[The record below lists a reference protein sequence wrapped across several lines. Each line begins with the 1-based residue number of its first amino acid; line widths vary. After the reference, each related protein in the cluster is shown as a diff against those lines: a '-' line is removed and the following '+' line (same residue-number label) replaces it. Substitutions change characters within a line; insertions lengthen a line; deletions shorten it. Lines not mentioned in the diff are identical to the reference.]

1 MRLLYTAYC
10 VFLFSA
16 LFLLFFPFIFLCIQW
31 DSGRR
36 YAHEAVRTMGRI
48 FFLLIGIP
56 IRVDW
61 RFRPDPTKAY
71 VYCANHFS
79 YLDIAVTG
87 AVVPGFYA
95 YIGKKSVKNIPL
107 FGYMFA
113 RLHIMVDRE
122 AARSRAYSLGKSIR
136 VLSSG
141 RSIIIFPEGGI
152 SAQAPPQMTY
162 PFKDGA
168 FIMAIQQQ
176 VPIIPLTLVNN
187 YKILPDE
194 SPIRMRWGRVNVV
207 FHEPIAT
214 IGLTQADMPALK
226 EQTFRV
232 IDAELHERIKERKS
246 DGPTFRRAKS

>member
-1 MRLLYTAYC
+1 MSYTDIMRLLYTAYC

-16 LFLLFFPFIFLCIQW
+16 LFVLFFPFIFLCIQW
-31 DSGRR
+31 DSSRQH
-36 YAHEAVRTMGRI
+36 AHEAVRTMGRI
-48 FFLLIGIP
+48 FFLLVGIP
-56 IRVDW
+56 IQIDW
-61 RFRPDPTKAY
+61 RFRPDPKKAY

-87 AVVPGFYA
+87 VVVPGFYA

-136 VLSSG
+136 VLKEG

-152 SAQAPPQMTY
+152 STQEPPKMTH

-176 VPIIPLTLVNN
+176 VPIIPLTLMNN
-187 YKILPDE
+187 YKILPDHY
-194 SPIRMRWGRVNVV
+194 PIRMSWGRVSVV
-207 FHEPIAT
+207 FHEPIST

-232 IDAELHERIKERKS
+232 IDAELHHSITQYAR
-246 DGPTFRRAKS
+246 

>member
-31 DSGRR
+31 EGGRR
-36 YAHEAVRTMGRI
+36 YAHELVRVMGRL
-48 FFLLIGIP
+48 FFVFSGIP

-61 RFRPDPTKAY
+61 RFRPDPKKAY

-87 AVVPGFYA
+87 VIVPGFYA

-113 RLHIMVDRE
+113 RLHIMVDRD

-136 VLSSG
+136 VLGAG

-152 SAQAPPQMTY
+152 SAQEPPKMTH

-168 FIMAIQQQ
+168 FVMAIQQQ
-176 VPIIPLTLVNN
+176 VPIVPLTLVNN
-187 YKILPDE
+187 YKILPDK
-194 SPIRMRWGRVNVV
+194 SPIRMRWGQVNVV
-207 FHEPIAT
+207 FHEPIST

-226 EQTFRV
+226 EKTFQI
-232 IDAELHERIKERKS
+232 IDAELHQLVNERLSE
-246 DGPTFRRAKS
+246 